1 MKLDITEEGAKVIVT
16 VSGRLEAITVAA
28 FDETVQPLPGA
39 KPPRSILMDLSQL
52 DFISS
57 AGLRS
62 LLTLGKACRT
72 SGDRLAFCSL
82 NPMVADVFNISGF
95 KQIFKIYADRDE
107 AFAAWD
113 KETP

>member
-1 MKLDITEEGAKVIVT
+1 MKLDIIDEGARVIVN

-28 FDETVQPLPGA
+28 FDEIAQSLPGV
-39 KPPRSILMDLSQL
+39 KPPRSILLDLSRL

-62 LLTLGKACRT
+62 LLTLGKACRV

-82 NPMVADVFNISGF
+82 NAMVADVFNISGF
-95 KQIFKIYADRDE
+95 KQIFKIYPDRNE
-107 AFAAWD
+107 AFAAWE
-113 KETP
+113 KEAL

>member
-1 MKLDITEEGAKVIVT
+1 MKLDIIDEGARVIVN

-28 FDETVQPLPGA
+28 FDETAQTLPGA
-39 KPPRSILMDLSQL
+39 SPPRSILMDLSQL

-82 NPMVADVFNISGF
+82 NPMVTDVFNISGF
-95 KQIFKIYADRDE
+95 KQIFKIYPDRNE

-113 KETP
+113 RESA